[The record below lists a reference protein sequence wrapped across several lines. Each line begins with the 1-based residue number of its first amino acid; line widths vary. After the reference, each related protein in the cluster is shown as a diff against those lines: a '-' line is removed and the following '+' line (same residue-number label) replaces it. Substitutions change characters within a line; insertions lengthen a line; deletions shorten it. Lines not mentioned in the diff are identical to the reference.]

1 MTQAEIGSN
10 LNSLINDMRSLMG
23 DANIITDEKEREFF
37 STDVFY
43 KAENVAE
50 FVVAP
55 GSKEEL
61 ASGVRALTAA
71 GLTVV
76 PRGGGMS
83 YTGGYRPARSDTV
96 IVDMRRLSQIVE
108 INEEDMY
115 VTVECGV
122 TWKQLYDVLKEKGLR
137 TPYFGPFSGMYAT
150 VGGALSQNSVWFGSS
165 IHGTAADAVLS
176 LEVAL
181 ADGTVVK
188 TGSAGA
194 AINPSPFFRTY
205 GPDLSGIF
213 LGDTG
218 ALGFKMQATLRLIPF
233 AKEQRFASFSFDTD
247 AKMFAAMSQVARE
260 RLAEE
265 CYGFDPFLLGLR
277 LKFEGL
283 ATDVKALAAVAR
295 SGKSLIGGLK
305 DAAKIAVAGRR
316 FMEGVNYG
324 MHIVVE
330 GRDSDDAESALRR
343 VREIAKGKGGNEIE
357 NSLPKLVRAN
367 PFLPTNRLLG
377 PEGERWVP
385 IHVIVP
391 HSRVSALLKALDN
404 YFNAH
409 AKLVEDNDIRWGYL
423 TSTIGTTA
431 VLVEPTFFWPDSH
444 YQIHERYIEDAHYAK
459 LKQFPE
465 NLTARNAI
473 AKIRNDLA
481 DLFAELGGTH
491 LQIGK
496 MYRYKES
503 RDPATWKVIEGIK
516 KLLDPDGV
524 VNPGSLGLGK

>member
-1 MTQAEIGSN
+1 MAQAEIGDN
-10 LNSLINDMRSLMG
+10 QAQVIGELRALLG
-23 DANIITDEKEREFF
+23 DKHVVTDEKEREFF
-37 STDVFY
+37 STDIFY
-43 KAENVAE
+43 RADAVAA

-61 ASGVRALTAA
+61 AKAVGLATRAGFA
-71 GLTVV
+71 VV

-83 YTGGYRPARSDTV
+83 YTGGYRPTREDSV
-96 IVDMRRLSQIVE
+96 IVDTRRLDKIVE
-108 INEEDMY
+108 INAEDMY
-115 VTVECGV
+115 VTVECGT
-122 TWKQLYDVLKEKGLR
+122 TWKRLYEALKARGLR

-150 VGGALSQNSVWFGSS
+150 VGGALSQNSIFFGSS

-181 ADGTVVK
+181 ADGTVVR
-188 TGSAGA
+188 TGSSA
-194 AINPSPFFRTY
+194 AAHNPSPFFRTY
-205 GPDLSGIF
+205 GPDLTGLF

-218 ALGFKMQATLRLIPF
+218 ALGFKLQATLRLIPF
-233 AKEQRFASFSFDTD
+233 AAEQRFASFSFETD
-247 AKMFAAMSQVARE
+247 KQMFAAMAQVARE

-283 ATDVKALAAVAR
+283 AQDVKSLAAVAK
-295 SGKSLIGGLK
+295 SGKTLIGGLR

-316 FMEGVNYG
+316 FMEGVSYG
-324 MHIVVE
+324 MHTVIE
-330 GRDSDDAESALRR
+330 GRDDADVESALRR
-343 VREIAKGKGGNEIE
+343 VRAIASEHGGKEIE

-385 IHVIVP
+385 IHVILP
-391 HSRVSALLKALDN
+391 HSRISAMLAALDA
-404 YFNAH
+404 YFNAN
-409 AKLVEDNDIRWGYL
+409 AAMVEENGIQWGYL

-431 VLVEPTFFWPDSH
+431 TLIEPTFFWPDSH

-459 LKQFPE
+459 LKKFPE
-465 NLTARNAI
+465 NLKARNAM
-473 AKIRNDLA
+473 ARIRNDLA
-481 DLFAELGGTH
+481 DLFMEHGGTH

-496 MYRYKES
+496 MYRYRES
-503 RDPATWKVIEGIK
+503 RDPATWKLIEGIK
-516 KLLDPDGV
+516 ALFDPDSA
-524 VNPGSLGLGK
+524 VNPGSLGLGS

>member
-1 MTQAEIGSN
+1 MAQAEMGGN
-10 LNSLINDMRSLMG
+10 LDGLINDLKSLMG
-23 DANIITDEKEREFF
+23 DEHVITDEKEREFF
-37 STDVFY
+37 STDIFY
-43 KAENVAE
+43 KADNVAE
-50 FVVAP
+50 LVIAP
-55 GSKEEL
+55 GTKEQL
-61 ASGVRALTAA
+61 AEGVRAVTAA

-83 YTGGYRPARSDTV
+83 YTGGYRPTRGDAV
-96 IVDMRRLSQIVE
+96 IVDTRRLDRIVE

-122 TWKQLYDVLKEKGLR
+122 TWKQLYEALKDKGLR

-150 VGGALSQNSVWFGSS
+150 VGGALSQNSIFFGSS

-188 TGSAGA
+188 TGSGGA
-194 AINPSPFFRTY
+194 AKNPSPFFRTY
-205 GPDLSGIF
+205 GPDLAGLF

-218 ALGFKMQATLRLIPF
+218 ALGFKMQATLRLIPL

-247 AKMFAAMSQVARE
+247 REMFAAMSQVARE

-283 ATDVKALAAVAR
+283 AQDVKALASVAR

-305 DAAKIAVAGRR
+305 EAAKIAVAGRR
-316 FMEGVNYG
+316 FMEGVAYG

-330 GRDSDDAESALRR
+330 GRDTDDAESALRR
-343 VREIAKGKGGNEIE
+343 VREIAKANGGGEIE

-385 IHVIVP
+385 IHVILP
-391 HSRVSALLKALDN
+391 HSRVTGLLEALDA
-404 YFNAH
+404 YFNAN
-409 AKLVEDNDIRWGYL
+409 AQLVEDNGIEWGYL

-431 VLVEPTFFWPDSH
+431 TLIEPTFFWPDSH
-444 YQIHERYIEDAHYAK
+444 YQIHERYIEDGHYAK

-465 NLTARNAI
+465 NLTARNAM

-481 DLFAELGGTH
+481 DLFAEHGGTH

-496 MYRYKES
+496 MYRFKES
-503 RDPATWKVIEGIK
+503 RDPETWKVIEGIK
-516 KLLDPDGV
+516 QLLDPDGV